1 LRVYHLLQEP
11 CEVKTWRV
19 ILFSHTFGS
28 QVLQDAEKSSHDDAD
43 DADDADND
51 SCNGFCVKVPIPR

>member
-1 LRVYHLLQEP
+1 
-11 CEVKTWRV
+11 
-19 ILFSHTFGS
+19 LFSHTFGS